1 MNIRALPIVLA
12 SLGLVGTLNA
22 TPLTGQFNINGSV
35 RIDAINTDWLPIGG
49 PSGQFRT
56 IDPATGSFSGISDAI
71 GTYTGLAKDLANPP
85 AVINTP
91 IFVGGFLSG
100 FTSPIIAP
108 NGLSYGALIFDL
120 TMIKAS
126 TAPVCTGLEAVNV
139 SCSGSGSIS
148 QFTLKNT
155 GSGTEVDWAYEGYF
169 EFTGDASTRTFG
181 TGLYTAQLNGV
192 AISTFI
198 NQISRRGG
206 LLASY
211 SANFAAVP
219 SQVPEPGT
227 VSMLLAGLGLIGVKA
242 FRRRQTQS
250 AA

>member
-1 MNIRALPIVLA
+1 MKINALPIVLA

-22 TPLTGQFNINGSV
+22 APLTGQFNLSGSV

-49 PSGQFRT
+49 PNGQFRT
-56 IDPATGSFSGISDAI
+56 FDPATGSFAGISDAI
-71 GTYTGLAKDLANPP
+71 GTYTGVVKDLANPP

-91 IFVGGFLSG
+91 IFVGSFLSG

-108 NGLSYGALIFDL
+108 NGQSYGALVFDL

-148 QFTLKNT
+148 QFTFKNT
-155 GSGTEVDWAYEGYF
+155 GSGTEIDFAYDGYF

-181 TGLYTAQLNGV
+181 TGLYTAQMNGV
-192 AISTFI
+192 AISTVM

-211 SANFAAVP
+211 SANFAAIP

-242 FRRRQTQS
+242 FQRRRTQN